1 MKKYFIIAL
10 LLFEVSLN
18 AQFTVAKSD
27 NTPLTNGHILSFNS
41 IVYAQAA
48 LALKIT
54 NTNANTI
61 NLKLKCTALTN
72 TDGSLMEVCFG
83 PDCYSGTIVNQVF
96 PTSTVV
102 SVGSGQVN
110 STAHFTNGDA
120 VGNGN
125 FPMDYTFK
133 IYQVNGLGSEI
144 GTPFT
149 FTYRY
154 NPNLSNAEVSQ
165 QFKGVLIKSTLVT
178 STLELEVQNQGTIKI
193 YDLNGKQ
200 VYSGSLNQGNQLVD
214 VSNLSSNL
222 YIVNFTNNEGIS
234 FSQKILKK

>member
-83 PDCYSGTIVNQVF
+83 PDCTVEQLLIRFFLLQQWF
-96 PTSTVV
+96 P
-102 SVGSGQVN
+102 
-110 STAHFTNGDA
+110 
-120 VGNGN
+120 
-125 FPMDYTFK
+125 
-133 IYQVNGLGSEI
+133 
-144 GTPFT
+144 
-149 FTYRY
+149 
-154 NPNLSNAEVSQ
+154 
-165 QFKGVLIKSTLVT
+165 
-178 STLELEVQNQGTIKI
+178 LEVDKSIRQHILQMEMLSEMEIFLWIILLKYIK
-193 YDLNGKQ
+193 
-200 VYSGSLNQGNQLVD
+200 
-214 VSNLSSNL
+214 
-222 YIVNFTNNEGIS
+222 
-234 FSQKILKK
+234 

>member
-1 MKKYFIIAL
+1 
-10 LLFEVSLN
+10 
-18 AQFTVAKSD
+18 
-27 NTPLTNGHILSFNS
+27 
-41 IVYAQAA
+41 
-48 LALKIT
+48 
-54 NTNANTI
+54 
-61 NLKLKCTALTN
+61 
-72 TDGSLMEVCFG
+72 
-83 PDCYSGTIVNQVF
+83 
-96 PTSTVV
+96 
-102 SVGSGQVN
+102 
-110 STAHFTNGDA
+110 
-120 VGNGN
+120 
-125 FPMDYTFK
+125 MDYTFK